1 MKLAEPTPTVLRF
14 KDGRNTSGKLQVV
27 SVSGGLLLL
36 PKPVNQ
42 GLMVKL
48 MFLTQKGPVLGA
60 AEMLQPLSSSLQPFR
75 FVALDKD
82 NHRRLH
88 QTVQAALGNGAGP
101 NDGAPEEDWIRKYR
115 AAVNERCKP
124 QNKIF
129 KMLFGAITLVTMLT
143 GAAYF
148 RHNHR

>member
-1 MKLAEPTPTVLRF
+1 MKLAQPTPTVLRF
-14 KDGRNTSGKLQVV
+14 KDGQNTSGNLQVV
-27 SVSGGLLLL
+27 SVSGGLLCLR
-36 PKPVNQ
+36 KPIHQ
-42 GLMVKL
+42 GAVAKL

-88 QTVQAALGNGAGP
+88 QSVQAAVGNGGDSSEAL
-101 NDGAPEEDWIRKYR
+101 PEEDWIRKYR
-115 AAVNERCKP
+115 AAVSEKQKP
-124 QNKIF
+124 PKKIY
-129 KMLFGAITLVTMLT
+129 KLLFGAMTLLTMLT

-148 RHNHR
+148 RHSQR